1 MGIRRETN
9 NKEIQEEKENRT
21 TEKKMKYLLFLL
33 SMSFIFSQDI
43 KRTSEFK
50 RDVVYGIDCD
60 DTEYRDYKGSPAWKG
75 YGGWLS
81 ECDSIRTTRL
91 DAEFALKAKERKRQ
105 KAIQDS
111 IDMIELESIDLDLDA
126 MWENTVWEEIQD
138 VTEVYAEVEQITAVA
153 GVRGAEAEDE
163 ALALLYYRRS
173 MKGLA
178 LIDLQKA
185 YGKLQ
190 IKREK
195 LIEVNPD
202 HPKLQKINQLI
213 TQLESKIKKYS

>member
-1 MGIRRETN
+1 
-9 NKEIQEEKENRT
+9 
-21 TEKKMKYLLFLL
+21 MKYLTLLL
-33 SMSFIFSQDI
+33 SISVMYSQDVQQVSET
-43 KRTSEFK
+43 KRSS
-50 RDVVYGIDCD
+50 VYGQDCD
-60 DTEYRDYKGSPAWKG
+60 DTEYRNSNGTPNWKN
-75 YGGWLS
+75 YGVWLS
-81 ECDSIRTTRL
+81 ECDSIQTVTL
-91 DAEFALKAKERKRQ
+91 DKEFAERRKKQQRE

-111 IDMIELESIDLDLDA
+111 IEALEYENIDFDMDA

-138 VTEVYAEVEQITAVA
+138 VTDVYAEVETITAVA
-153 GVRGAEAEDE
+153 GVRGAETEDE
-163 ALALLYYRRS
+163 ALDHLYYRRS

-190 IKREK
+190 IKKEK

-202 HPKLQKINQLI
+202 HPKLEKINQLI